1 MAVFLAVYGQ
11 NYQLFSESYHRIRY
25 AGDMTFLAP
34 TLFDHLPEATV
45 PVPIPGLRYLPDFID
60 AYTEAVLLTTID
72 QQPWLHDLK
81 RRVQHYGWRY
91 DYKARGITQDL
102 RIGAI
107 PDWLAGLGER
117 LSAEG
122 IFSRT
127 PDQVIINE
135 YQPGQGISAHVDC
148 VPCFG
153 DTIASLSLGSACVM
167 DFTDATTGEKQ
178 SRLLESRSL
187 LVLSG
192 HARYHWQ
199 HAIPARKSDKW
210 RGQAIQRARRISLTF
225 RMVIT

>member
-1 MAVFLAVYGQ
+1 MTQPFLQ
-11 NYQLFSESYHRIRY
+11 SSLFETPAS
-25 AGDMTFLAP
+25 
-34 TLFDHLPEATV
+34 V
-45 PVPIPGLRYLPDFID
+45 VIPGLRYLPDFID
-60 AYTEAVLLTTID
+60 AETEAALLATID

-91 DYKARGITQDL
+91 DYKARGIGQDL
-102 RIGAI
+102 RIGTI
-107 PDWLAGLGER
+107 PDWLGGFCEC

-127 PDQVIINE
+127 PDQVIINV
-135 YQPGQGISAHVDC
+135 YQPGQGISAHIDC

-167 DFTDATTGEKQ
+167 DFTHATTGEKQ
-178 SRLLESRSL
+178 SHLLVSRSL

-192 HARYHWQ
+192 DARYHWQ

-210 RGQAIQRARRISLTF
+210 NGQTIPRACRISLTF
-225 RMVIT
+225 RTVIVAS

>member
-1 MAVFLAVYGQ
+1 MTNSGLGY
-11 NYQLFSESYHRIRY
+11 LS
-25 AGDMTFLAP
+25 GD
-34 TLFDHLPEATV
+34 LFDVLSTTAPSA
-45 PVPIPGLRYLPDFID
+45 ISGLRYLPVFID
-60 AYTEAVLLTTID
+60 ADTEAALLATID
-72 QQPWLHDLK
+72 QQPWQHDLK

-107 PDWLAGLGER
+107 PDWLAGLCER

-122 IFSRT
+122 IFSRA

-135 YQPGQGISAHVDC
+135 YQLGQGISTHVDC

-167 DFTDATTGEKQ
+167 DLTHATTGEKQ
-178 SRLLESRSL
+178 SHLLEPRSL
-187 LVLSG
+187 LVFSG
-192 HARYHWQ
+192 DARYHWQ

-210 RGQAIQRARRISLTF
+210 NGQTIPRARRISLTF
-225 RMVIT
+225 RTVIT

>member
-1 MAVFLAVYGQ
+1 MEQLALLQ
-11 NYQLFSESYHRIRY
+11 KSPDC
-25 AGDMTFLAP
+25 A
-34 TLFDHLPEATV
+34 EA
-45 PVPIPGLRYLPDFID
+45 VPIPGLRYLPDFID
-60 AYTEAVLLTTID
+60 ADTEAALHATID

-107 PDWLAGLGER
+107 PDWLAGFCER
-117 LSAEG
+117 LRAEG
-122 IFSRT
+122 IFSST

-153 DTIASLSLGSACVM
+153 DTIASLSLGSAYVI
-167 DFTDATTGEKQ
+167 DLIHASSGEKQ
-178 SRLLESRSL
+178 SRLLEARSL

-192 HARYHWQ
+192 DARYHWQ
-199 HAIPARKSDKW
+199 HAIPDRKSDKW
-210 RGQAIQRARRISLTF
+210 NGQCIPRARRISLTF
-225 RMVIT
+225 RTVIT

>member
-1 MAVFLAVYGQ
+1 MTNSGLGY
-11 NYQLFSESYHRIRY
+11 LS
-25 AGDMTFLAP
+25 GD
-34 TLFDHLPEATV
+34 LFDVPSATASTD
-45 PVPIPGLRYLPDFID
+45 ISGLRYLQNFID
-60 AYTEAVLLTTID
+60 ADTEAKLLATID

-91 DYKARGITQDL
+91 DYKARGIGQDL

-107 PDWLAGLGER
+107 PDWLAGLCKR

-122 IFSRT
+122 IFPHE

-135 YQPGQGISAHVDC
+135 YQPGQGISAHIDC

-167 DFTDATTGEKQ
+167 DFTHCTNSKKHSQ
-178 SRLLESRSL
+178 LLEPRSL
-187 LVLSG
+187 LMLSRD
-192 HARYHWQ
+192 ARYHWR

-210 RGQAIQRARRISLTF
+210 QGLIIPRTRRISLTF
-225 RMVIT
+225 RKVIS